1 MPGCILRADGT
12 TFQVGQFLEGS
23 RLVPY
28 VVFRKGEP
36 RTRAGTGKDR
46 KHKTSGMNV
55 VVAESDTLTM
65 QIRCAIAFLK
75 RYKRELIRL
84 RRYRGVDGVC
94 LDFGI
99 TCGNDWVAHFDSLPP
114 ELLRLAGRLDIGI
127 ELSRYITTA
136 HR

>member
-12 TFQVGQFLEGS
+12 TFQVDRFLEGS
-23 RLVPY
+23 RLVPCA
-28 VVFRKGEP
+28 VFRKGEP
-36 RTRAGTGKDR
+36 RTHTGAGKDR

-65 QIRCAIAFLK
+65 QIRCAVVFLK

-84 RRYRGVDGVC
+84 RKYRGIEGVC

-99 TCGNDWVAHFDSLPP
+99 PCGNDRVAYFDSLSP

-127 ELSRYITTA
+127 ELSRYITTGY
-136 HR
+136 R